1 MLAQCAVQVVILADP
16 DGQEICFVG
25 SEAFKELS
33 QVDPQADKLLEEA
46 IVSDKSDEWFAKK
59 GREKVEG

>member
-1 MLAQCAVQVVILADP
+1 MILADP

-25 SEAFKELS
+25 SEAFRELS
-33 QVDPQADKLLEEA
+33 QVDPKAEQLLDEA
-46 IVSDKSDEWFAKK
+46 IANDKSDEWFAKK